1 MPREMNV
8 GRKISNLLVVFAFLL
23 IVFAIILVTVFKV
36 STYRIV
42 GTSMNPTLEEK
53 DLVIAA
59 VKKQYKR
66 GDIIVFYL
74 DNTETIKRIIGEPGD
89 VVEIEEDG
97 TVKVNNKELKEKY
110 IKYKY
115 KGDVETPNP
124 YTVAPGEYYV
134 LGDNRGDSKDSR
146 LLNVGAI
153 RDDMILGKIY
163 FSVTDFKFM

>member
-53 DLVIAA
+53 DLVISA

-97 TVKVNNKELKEKY
+97 TVKVQ
-110 IKYKY
+110 
-115 KGDVETPNP
+115 
-124 YTVAPGEYYV
+124 
-134 LGDNRGDSKDSR
+134 
-146 LLNVGAI
+146 
-153 RDDMILGKIY
+153 ILIL
-163 FSVTDFKFM
+163 